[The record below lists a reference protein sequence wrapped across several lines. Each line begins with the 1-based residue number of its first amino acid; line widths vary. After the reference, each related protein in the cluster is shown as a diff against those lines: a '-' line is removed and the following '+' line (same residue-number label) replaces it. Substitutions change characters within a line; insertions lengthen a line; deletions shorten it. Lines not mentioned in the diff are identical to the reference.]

1 MGDVNFESNAQ
12 VIRDQFKKMTKLAE
26 QEGMAFVNDSMN
38 KVQELITP
46 ITPVNK
52 NRKAKTRGNLRRGYR
67 VVKARKLSTGRIV
80 GALINTEHYWKYVN
94 DGHRLKNGGFVKGR
108 FMLQKA
114 QNLANMSYIPTRW
127 KVMTI
132 KVLKGAKK

>member
-26 QEGMAFVNDSMN
+26 REGMAFVNDSMN
-38 KVQELITP
+38 KIHETIVPLTP
-46 ITPVNK
+46 I
-52 NRKAKTRGNLRRGYR
+52 KTGDLRRGYR
-67 VVKARKLSTGRIV
+67 VVKARKLSTGRIA
-80 GALINTEHYWKYVN
+80 GAIVNTESYWKYVN

>member
-1 MGDVNFESNAQ
+1 MSDVNFESNAQ

-38 KVQELITP
+38 KIHETIVPLTP
-46 ITPVNK
+46 I
-52 NRKAKTRGNLRRGYR
+52 KTGDLRRGYR

-80 GALINTEHYWKYVN
+80 GAIVNTESYWKYVN

>member
-12 VIRDQFKKMTKLAE
+12 VIRDQFKKMTRLAE

-38 KVQELITP
+38 KIHETIVPLTP
-46 ITPVNK
+46 I
-52 NRKAKTRGNLRRGYR
+52 KTGDLRRGYR

-80 GALINTEHYWKYVN
+80 GAIVNTESYWKYVN

>member
-26 QEGMAFVNDSMN
+26 QEGMTFVNDSMN
-38 KVQELITP
+38 KIHETIVPLTP
-46 ITPVNK
+46 I
-52 NRKAKTRGNLRRGYR
+52 KTGDLRRGYR

-80 GALINTEHYWKYVN
+80 GAIVNTESYWKYVN

-114 QNLANMSYIPTRW
+114 QSLANMTYIPTRW
-127 KVMTI
+127 KAMTI
-132 KVLKGAKK
+132 KVLKGAKKK

>member
-38 KVQELITP
+38 KIHETIVPLTP
-46 ITPVNK
+46 I
-52 NRKAKTRGNLRRGYR
+52 KTGDLRRGYR
-67 VVKARKLSTGRIV
+67 VVKARKLSAGRIV
-80 GALINTEHYWKYVN
+80 GAIVNTESYWKYVN

>member
-1 MGDVNFESNAQ
+1 MGDVNFESNSQ
-12 VIRDQFKKMTKLAE
+12 VIKDQFKRMTKLAE

-38 KVQELITP
+38 KIHETIVPLTP
-46 ITPVNK
+46 I
-52 NRKAKTRGNLRRGYR
+52 KTGDLRRGYR

-80 GALINTEHYWKYVN
+80 GALINMEHYWKYVN

>member
-38 KVQELITP
+38 KIHETIVPLTP
-46 ITPVNK
+46 I
-52 NRKAKTRGNLRRGYR
+52 KTGDLRRGYR

-80 GALINTEHYWKYVN
+80 GAIVNTESYWKYVN